1 MSITSKRPNKNCI
14 ALLGAILFTI
24 STVRKYLTSCTEK
37 FTTIVVGAHPIYV
50 YCTFYKFDTDNFQL
64 NVHNNLQTTD
74 LTYIPE
80 QKGFIL
86 QYTDMDFKV

>member
-1 MSITSKRPNKNCI
+1 MVHK
-14 ALLGAILFTI
+14 
-24 STVRKYLTSCTEK
+24 
-37 FTTIVVGAHPIYV
+37 YV

-64 NVHNNLQTTD
+64 NLQTTD